1 MKKFSAF
8 PDGNSFVKFNN
19 SLNRLIIANSEG
31 LIKIFN
37 IGDSESE
44 PISIDILDNLTSFTC
59 HDDKNLVLTS
69 TEGKLELVDLST
81 NISKGVL
88 YRSELP
94 LRDTVFINQG
104 NRILCGGDENKLII
118 VDFQPGEEEE
128 DNKVTNITL
137 PDQLLN
143 ISYNYAGE
151 LASISLSNGDVQIYS
166 VVNEQPNLLHTI
178 RNILPKKI
186 HVSMDKVDFNEE
198 HHDELLSTTTE
209 WSRNGQYLLVPTV
222 DNQIHIYDRQDWNK
236 VIKTFNND
244 SGRII
249 DFKLLS
255 LGKLAILSLNVF
267 KVFDFDSGKLIH
279 EDDFDFDEDA
289 YPLNLDWKDG
299 TLFIGSTNGE
309 SLQLDNIIL
318 KSKEHTDVLT
328 SLFVSD
334 AEDEDNERLDDE
346 NDTDALLRKS
356 DDEEQDIDDL
366 ENDDFGHSKKR
377 RIKLHEEDDLVIDE
391 EDDNFGFEDAGI
403 SRNGHGNG
411 NGFRVNGHKRFK
423 ASSPSVVAIASKIKP
438 YSPGS
443 TPFENKGASIDRRYL
458 TMNNIGY
465 AWIVQ
470 NKEGGNTTST
480 NNNSITV
487 SFFDRSLHSEYHFT
501 DFHNFD
507 LASMNQRGI
516 LLGSSES
523 GLIYYR
529 SHNEGTNDQWER
541 KLPLLSGEYI
551 TSICITDM
559 KSANDT
565 IIVGTSL
572 GYLRFFNQFGVCI
585 NIMKILP
592 IVALIA
598 STTNNLFM
606 INQVSYNVY
615 SYLIIDINQDYK
627 YIQHNSQMPLK
638 DKIPLIKGIF
648 FNEFNDPCIVG
659 GEDDTLLVL
668 QSWRDSLNAKW
679 IPILNC
685 QLVISEYE
693 SNDNKK
699 NWKCW
704 PLGLFNDKLNCLILK
719 NSNQYPGFPLPLPI
733 ELDIELPIKLNHEED
748 EAEEN
753 FLRSLTMGKLM
764 TDSLNDELNVDIEE
778 DEIMERL
785 NQYSIL
791 FDKSLLKLFG
801 EACKESK
808 LGKAF
813 SIARLIKTD
822 KALLAA
828 SRISERMEFLN
839 LATKIG
845 QLRELLIDIDS
856 D

>member
-1 MKKFSAF
+1 MGSKKFSAF
-8 PDGNSFVKFNN
+8 PDGNSYVHFNN
-19 SLNRLIIANSEG
+19 TINRLIIANSEG
-31 LIKIFN
+31 LIKVFN
-37 IGDSESE
+37 TEDSESE
-44 PISIDILDNLTSFTC
+44 PISIDILDNLTSVTSNG
-59 HDDKNLVLTS
+59 DKNLVLT
-69 TEGKLELVDLST
+69 TTDGKLELVDLTT
-81 NISKGVL
+81 NTSKGVL
-88 YRSELP
+88 HRSELP

-104 NRILCGGDENKLII
+104 NRVLCGGGENKLTII
-118 VDFQPGEEEE
+118 DLQTNDED
-128 DNKVTNITL
+128 DNKITNITL

-151 LASISLSNGDVQIYS
+151 LASVSLSNGDVQIYS
-166 VVNEQPNLLHTI
+166 VVNEQPNLLHTLK
-178 RNILPKKI
+178 NILPSKI

-198 HHDELLSTTTE
+198 HHDELLSTSTE
-209 WSRNGQYLLVPTV
+209 WSQNGQYLLVPTV
-222 DNQIHIYDRQDWNK
+222 DNSIQVYDRQDWNNP
-236 VIKTFNND
+236 IKNFKND
-244 SGRII
+244 SGKII
-249 DFKLLS
+249 DFKLLP

-299 TLFIGSTNGE
+299 TLFVGSTNGE
-309 SLQLDNIIL
+309 TLQLDNVVL
-318 KSKEHTDVLT
+318 KSKDVLT

-334 AEDEDNERLDDE
+334 AEDDEAEEPIDAGNEIDE
-346 NDTDALLRKS
+346 LLRKS
-356 DDEEQDIDDL
+356 DDEQDIDDL
-366 ENDDFGHSKKR
+366 ENDDIDIRKKR
-377 RIKLHEEDDLVIDE
+377 RNNLKLHEEDDLVIDE
-391 EDDNFGFEDAGI
+391 EEDIEPA
-403 SRNGHGNG
+403 SRNGNVY
-411 NGFRVNGHKRFK
+411 RSNGHKRFK
-423 ASSPSVVAIASKIKP
+423 SSSPSVAVVSKIKP

-470 NKEGGNTTST
+470 NKDGRNTSST

-487 SFFDRSLHSEYHFT
+487 SFFDRALHSEYHFT
-501 DFHNFD
+501 DYHNFD

-523 GLIYYR
+523 GLLYYR
-529 SHNEGTNDQWER
+529 SHNEATNDQWER
-541 KLPLLSGEYI
+541 KLPLLPGEYL

-559 KSANDT
+559 KSANNT
-565 IIVGTSL
+565 IIIGTSL

-585 NIMKILP
+585 NVMKVLP
-592 IVALIA
+592 IITLIA
-598 STTNNLFM
+598 SATNNLFM

-627 YIQHNSQMPLK
+627 YIQHNSQMPIK
-638 DKIPLIKGIF
+638 EAAPLIKGIF

-668 QSWRDSLNAKW
+668 QSWRDSQNAKW

-685 QLVISEYE
+685 QLALTEYG

-704 PLGLFNDKLNCLILK
+704 PLGLVNDKLNCLILK
-719 NSNQYPGFPLPLPI
+719 NNNQYPGFPLPLPI
-733 ELDIELPIKLNHEED
+733 ELDIELPIKLKHEED

-753 FLRSLTMGKLM
+753 FLRSLTMGKLI
-764 TDSLNDELNVDIEE
+764 TDSLNDELNVDVEE
-778 DEIMERL
+778 DEVMERL

-845 QLRELLIDIDS
+845 QLRDLLVDIDS